1 MLSLHSGLS
10 CPYLSNPKSSQNP
23 PIFRQSNGAQNADL
37 PQKKTEKE
45 NPSIEYCKKQFIKK

>member
-23 PIFRQSNGAQNADL
+23 QIFRQSNGAQNADL
-37 PQKKTEKE
+37 PKKLLMFLQLYNRRK
-45 NPSIEYCKKQFIKK
+45 IQIKT